1 MRKIKLKNLDRK
13 VKAGAV
19 SYLNTKPLIYGFEQ
33 GEMNDELDLVMD
45 YPANIARLLLDGEID
60 LGLVPVAVLPEMKEY
75 YIVGDHCIG
84 CDGPVASVCLFSQ
97 VPVHKI
103 QTVLLDYQ
111 SRTSVALV
119 QVLIKEFWKQE
130 VVFEHATGEFRQR
143 VQGNTAALVI
153 GDRAF
158 DMIHRC
164 EYVYDLGEAWKSYTG
179 RPFVFAVWAANIK
192 PGEAF
197 TKRFNAANAVGFSHL
212 PEIIEKAGV
221 PSHYPDLLKYFT
233 RNIRYRFG
241 SEQQEALALFLEKLE
256 AQK

>member
-1 MRKIKLKNLDRK
+1 MDRK

-33 GEMNDELDLVMD
+33 GEMRDELDLVMD
-45 YPANIARLLLDGEID
+45 YPANIARLLTAGEID

-84 CDGPVASVCLFSQ
+84 CNGPVASVCLFSQ
-97 VPVHKI
+97 VPMHDI
-103 QTVLLDYQ
+103 ETVLLDYQ

-119 QVLIKEFWKQE
+119 QVLMKEFWKRD
-130 VVFEHATGEFRQR
+130 VVFEAAEGEFQQR
-143 VQGNTAALVI
+143 VQGKTAALVI

-179 RPFVFAVWAANIK
+179 KPFVFAVWAANFK
-192 PGEAF
+192 PVETF
-197 TKRFNAANAVGFSHL
+197 TQRFNTAGSIGFSHL
-212 PEIIEKAGV
+212 PEIIEKANV
-221 PSHYPDLLKYFT
+221 PAHYPDLLKYFT

-241 SEQQEALALFLEKLE
+241 PEEQEALAFFLEKLRYV
-256 AQK
+256 AGHRPIT